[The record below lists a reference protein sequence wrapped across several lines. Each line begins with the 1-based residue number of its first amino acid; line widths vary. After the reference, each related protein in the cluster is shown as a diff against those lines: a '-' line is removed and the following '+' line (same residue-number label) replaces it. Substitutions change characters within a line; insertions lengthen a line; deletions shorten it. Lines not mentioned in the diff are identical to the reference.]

1 MTAALQLTQQA
12 NPTAQ
17 TFVVGEASV
26 LTGIGIFFASVSST
40 YPITLEVRPTT
51 ESGYP
56 SSTRYIPGTRVVAGP
71 GTGIS
76 VPSENSATTS
86 TTTFYSSPPEHKFE
100 FDEPLYVPAGTL
112 LSFCL
117 YTSAPPGEY
126 KLYTAKSLE
135 FKYGKTTSFY
145 TIGTSTDR
153 GAFYASSNG
162 TSWEADNTK
171 DVTFKIYRAK
181 FNTAT
186 TATAVMN
193 ANTPPWK
200 RLTETAYVDNL
211 GGYTYDPLL
220 FTQNDATLKV
230 RHPAH
235 GFQAGDKVYIKSDGV
250 GSFDSS
256 GTINGVKGSSILGL
270 RTLTSVDPFGYTFEM
285 DSTATNTERSGGSG
299 LMANENY
306 VLNQMSLEMAYTTPP
321 NTNLVAK
328 ADLTTTKSH
337 AGSETAYQT
346 TQGIRVPLNKKFKL
360 KNPHVIASEHNE
372 DHRLSGNASSKFTV
386 TMKTNDEYVA
396 PYFNVS
402 TALMGTEEFL
412 IDYPGN
418 GNTITTV
425 SSVAE
430 TEPDGGTNAA
440 KHITVPYQLENTS
453 TSIMVLLDA
462 LRPVKSDFS
471 VWYRT
476 HNSADETTSLAEQ
489 NWVEFSKTTK
499 ETQGKTYSEIAAS
512 DTAVNEY
519 QFDAFDL
526 DAFDQYQIKVTMN
539 TQRQSYPPIINNLR
553 IVATS

>member
-1 MTAALQLTQQA
+1 MTAALQLTQQE

-40 YPITLEVRPTT
+40 HPITLEVRPTT

-86 TTTFYSSPPEHKFE
+86 ATTFYSSPPEHKFE
-100 FDEPLYVPAGTL
+100 FDEPLYVPAGSL

-145 TIGTSTDR
+145 TIGTATDK
-153 GAFYASSNG
+153 GSFFASSNG

-171 DVTFKIYRAK
+171 DVTYKIYRAK
-181 FNTAT
+181 FSTAT
-186 TATAVMN
+186 TSTAVLN

-200 RLTETAYVDNL
+200 RLTETAYTDNL

-235 GFQAGDKVYIKSDGV
+235 GFQVGDKVYIKSDGV

-256 GTINGVKGSSILGL
+256 ETINGVKGSSILGL
-270 RTLTSVDPFGYTFEM
+270 RTLTAVDPFGYTFEM
-285 DSTATNTERSGGSG
+285 DSAATNTERSGGSG

-306 VLNQMSLEMAYTTPP
+306 VLNQMSLEMPFTTPP
-321 NTNLVAK
+321 NTLLTAK
-328 ADLTTTKSH
+328 VDLTTTQSH
-337 AGSETAYQT
+337 GGTETAYQT

-372 DHRLSGNASSKFTV
+372 DHRLSGNASSKFTISMQ
-386 TMKTNDEYVA
+386 TGNPYVA
-396 PYFNVS
+396 PYFNAS
-402 TALMGTEEFL
+402 TALMGMEEFL
-412 IDYPGN
+412 VDY
-418 GNTITTV
+418 GNTTTTV
-425 SSVAE
+425 ATVAE
-430 TEPDGGTNAA
+430 TQPDGGTTAA

-453 TSIMVLLDA
+453 TSIMVLMDA
-462 LRPVKSDFS
+462 LRPLKSDFS

-476 HNSADETTSLAEQ
+476 HNSADETTTLAEQ

-512 DTAVNEY
+512 DTKVNEY
-519 QFDAFDL
+519 QFDVFDL
-526 DAFDQYQIKVTMN
+526 NAFDQYQVKVTMN
-539 TQRQSYPPIINNLR
+539 AQRQSYPPIIGNLR
-553 IVATS
+553 IIATS